1 MSQQHDNTIFK
12 RGDSRRPAEAPA
24 LACPACG
31 ATARRS
37 GAHFCS
43 TCGRGLDHE
52 SYLPAD
58 SLLSSYH
65 RQRLSGAPSRFGD
78 QLPPR
83 EARIHSPS
91 SRMAFAH
98 SQHGAMLATA
108 IAFVTYSLVPYLGIL
123 FSPGAILTS
132 GLALARTRR
141 AAHKTDGGSRRA
153 AYSLVLALVIFAAQ
167 LLLWWVLYKV
177 PEWTRP

>member
-12 RGDSRRPAEAPA
+12 RGDSVRPAGAPA

-37 GAHFCS
+37 GARFCS

-65 RQRLSGAPSRFGD
+65 RQHLSSAPSRLGD
-78 QLPPR
+78 QLLPR
-83 EARIHSPS
+83 EMCIHSPS
-91 SRMAFAH
+91 SQMAFAR
-98 SQHGAMLATA
+98 SQHGAVIATA
-108 IAFVTYSLVPYLGIL
+108 AAFVTYSLVPYLGIL
-123 FSPGAILTS
+123 FSPGAILIS

-141 AAHKTDGGSRRA
+141 AAHRTDGGSRHA
-153 AYSLVLALVIFAAQ
+153 AYSLVLALIIFAVQ
-167 LLLWWVLYKV
+167 LFLWWILYKV
-177 PEWTRP
+177 PEWTKL